1 MAYAEENSARFRRQR
16 TEQAISLAVQSR
28 WAEAMEANQSIL
40 AVFKEDVDAY
50 NRLGKA
56 FTELGQY
63 EEARNAY
70 GKALKLEPSN
80 TIARKNLSRL
90 SGLKAA
96 PRTAASV
103 HPRVDPR
110 LFIEEA
116 GKTAVLA
123 VLTQGTKDVLGKITA
138 GEQLQ
143 IKAFGK
149 QLNLL
154 TLSSEYVGQLEPRTA
169 TRLQTLIDGGNRYE
183 AAVTSVAEGQVKVIL
198 REVYQSAKMA
208 GRVSFPARANT
219 NVRPY
224 IKNGILRTGME
235 DEGEYLLEDDED
247 TGDWEEESNE
257 EGGIVTVPLPADQND
272 DDDDTDEDN

>member
-28 WAEAMEANQSIL
+28 WAEAVEANQSIL
-40 AVFKEDVDAY
+40 AVFKEDVDAN

-96 PRTAASV
+96 PRTAGSGHAK
-103 HPRVDPR
+103 VDPG
-110 LFIEEA
+110 LLSEEA

-123 VLTQGTKDVLGKITA
+123 VLAQGTKDVLGKITA

-154 TLSSEYVGQLEPRTA
+154 THSGEYVGLLEPRTA
-169 TRLQTLIDGGNRYE
+169 TRLQTLMEGGNRYE
-183 AAVTSVAEGQVKVIL
+183 AAVTSVTEGQVKVIL
-198 REVYQSAKMA
+198 REVYQSSQMA
-208 GRVSFPARANT
+208 GRVSFPARTNT

-235 DEGEYLLEDDED
+235 DEGEYLLEDEED
-247 TGDWEEESNE
+247 TGDWEEESGE

-272 DDDDTDEDN
+272 DDDTDEDN

>member
-28 WAEAMEANQSIL
+28 WTEAVEANQSIL
-40 AVFKEDVDAY
+40 TVFKEDVDAY

-96 PRTAASV
+96 PRTATSV
-103 HPRVDPR
+103 HAKVDPW

-123 VLTQGTKDVLGKITA
+123 VLAQGTKDVLGKITA

-154 TLSSEYVGQLEPRTA
+154 TLSGEYVGLLEPRTA
-169 TRLQTLIDGGNRYE
+169 TRLQTLMDGGNRYE
-183 AAVTSVAEGQVKVIL
+183 AAVTSVTEGQVKVIL
-198 REVYQSAKMA
+198 REVYQSAQMA

-235 DEGEYLLEDDED
+235 DEGEYLLEDEED
-247 TGDWEEESNE
+247 TGDWEEESSE

>member
-103 HPRVDPR
+103 HAKVDPW

-123 VLTQGTKDVLGKITA
+123 VLAQGTKDVLGKITA

-154 TLSSEYVGQLEPRTA
+154 TLSGEYVGLLEPRTA
-169 TRLQTLIDGGNRYE
+169 TRLQTLMDGGNRYE
-183 AAVTSVAEGQVKVIL
+183 AAVTSVTEGQVKVIL
-198 REVYQSAKMA
+198 REVYQSAQMA

-235 DEGEYLLEDDED
+235 DEGEYLLEDEDD
-247 TGDWEEESNE
+247 TGDWEEESGK

>member
-123 VLTQGTKDVLGKITA
+123 VLAQGPKDVLGKITA

-224 IKNGILRTGME
+224 IKNGVLRTGME